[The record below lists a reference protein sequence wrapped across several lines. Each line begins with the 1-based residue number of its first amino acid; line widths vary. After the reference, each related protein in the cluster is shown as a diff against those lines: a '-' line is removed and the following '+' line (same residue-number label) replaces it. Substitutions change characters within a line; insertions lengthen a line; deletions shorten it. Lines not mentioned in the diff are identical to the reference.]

1 MRTPSV
7 SNSVAKFVAK
17 TSATMLLLASLPA
30 SALNLNY
37 DSLSSL
43 EQPLAAQYA
52 DITFSLTGLVDVALN
67 YSSNDDD
74 SSLLGNFQVSAETQ
88 LANSWTLGAAY
99 FAEYSS
105 DNNDD
110 NDNYSDNAGVYLGG
124 VWGTLSVGNVTG
136 LVREQTRRSRG
147 IGNAGLDFDDQLGQ
161 LDDTGLAYVGRFGA
175 TRLMAA
181 IGDDGGYEIG
191 GVFQRPIG
199 NKDYRF
205 SLQYRDS
212 TSSSDVTVIEFDSKG
227 LGVVAE
233 LTYASSVFDI
243 GVGLEK
249 IGINNFSVD
258 RRYVSFGA
266 AHKVGVLTFSVEAH
280 FGDTDGDDETSYAA
294 GLSYDI
300 ARGMSLNAGLNYSDA
315 QVDLNGFTL
324 LDNDLREGMLSF
336 RYSF

>member
-1 MRTPSV
+1 
-7 SNSVAKFVAK
+7 
-17 TSATMLLLASLPA
+17 MLLLASLPA
-30 SALNLNY
+30 NALNLNY

-52 DITFSLTGLVDVALN
+52 DITFNLAGLVDAAVN
-67 YSSNDDD
+67 HSSDDDD
-74 SSLLGNFQVSAETQ
+74 SSLLGNFQVSVETQ

-105 DNNDD
+105 ANNDD
-110 NDNYSDNAGVYLGG
+110 DNYSDNAGVYLGG
-124 VWGTLSVGNVTG
+124 VWGTVSIGNVTG

-147 IGNAGLDFDDQLGQ
+147 IGNASLNFDDQLGQ

-175 TRLMAA
+175 TRLIAA
-181 IGDDGGYEIG
+181 IDDDGGYEIG

-212 TSSSDVTVIEFDSKG
+212 TSSSDVSVIEFDSKG
-227 LGVVAE
+227 LGLVAE

-243 GVGLEK
+243 GVGLEQVS
-249 IGINNFSVD
+249 ISNFSVD

-300 ARGMSLNAGLNYSDA
+300 ARGISLNAGLNYSDA
-315 QVDLNGFTL
+315 QVDLNGFSL
-324 LDNDLREGMLSF
+324 LDEDRSEGILSF

>member
-7 SNSVAKFVAK
+7 SNSVAKFVAMA
-17 TSATMLLLASLPA
+17 SAPMLLLASLPA

-52 DITFSLTGLVDVALN
+52 DITFNLTGLVDASLN
-67 YSSNDDD
+67 YSSNDND

-105 DNNDD
+105 ADND

-124 VWGTLSVGNVTG
+124 VWGTVSIGNVTG
-136 LVREQTRRSRG
+136 LVGEQTRRSRG

-175 TRLMAA
+175 TRLIAT
-181 IGDDGGYEIG
+181 IDDDGSYEIG

-212 TSSSDVTVIEFDSKG
+212 TSSHDDAVIEFDSKG

-233 LTYASSVFDI
+233 LTYASSVFDF
-243 GVGLEK
+243 GVGLEQ
-249 IGINNFSVD
+249 ISINNFSVD

-324 LDNDLREGMLSF
+324 LDDHRSEGILSV